1 MFIKTI
7 GTKLQNNRGFTL
19 VELLLSIVIAGAIFG
34 LAAET
39 LIQQAE
45 TYSFITGRKT
55 TVNDLRHAMNTMSYE
70 LMRIEEGD
78 ITEIADNSISFT
90 NSNGELTSYNLNSYE
105 GTMAVYAGADVLV
118 PNVENFTIEYQDG
131 EGTVLEA
138 APDAVDDVKRI
149 KLTITTE
156 PVGNEESM
164 TVSTTIIPRD
174 FLGYSNYQ

>member
-7 GTKLQNNRGFTL
+7 KTTVQNNKGFTL

-39 LIQQAE
+39 LIRQAE

-55 TVNDLRHAMNTMSYE
+55 TINDLRHAMNTMSYE

-78 ITEIADNSISFT
+78 ITEIADNSIAFT
-90 NSNGELTSYNLNSYE
+90 DSNGEAASYNLNVYE
-105 GTMAVYAGADVLV
+105 DSMALYAGDNVLV

-131 EGTVLEA
+131 DGTVLEA
-138 APDAVDDVKRI
+138 TPDAVDNVKRI
-149 KLTITTE
+149 KITIITE

-174 FLGYSNYQ
+174 FLGYTNYQ